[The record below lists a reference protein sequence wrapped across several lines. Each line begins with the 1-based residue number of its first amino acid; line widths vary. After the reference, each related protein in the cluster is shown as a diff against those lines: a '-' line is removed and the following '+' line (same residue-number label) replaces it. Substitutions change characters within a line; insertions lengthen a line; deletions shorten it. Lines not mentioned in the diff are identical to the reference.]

1 MSSRKNRHTEMRA
14 AKQRRQKQIAIGGAV
29 LLVVVLAIQVPRM
42 MKGGGSSAPAT
53 AAAATSTAT
62 ADGTATGTMD
72 PTAGAASPAVGSTT
86 THTKLPDSDVAPPRL
101 RSQLA
106 SFELFDSKDPFVQQ
120 VSSGPPPTAAVGT
133 APAASSTPSPSGGA
147 ATPTTPPSSTTP
159 PTTQQPVTVRT
170 LAHKLGAVIEV
181 NGTSERVS
189 VDQAFPSSNPTFKLV
204 SLANGVAMI
213 GIAGGAYAS
222 GAQTATLQQG
232 ATLTLVDTSSGLRYK
247 VRLVSTS

>member
-1 MSSRKNRHTEMRA
+1 MEMRA
-14 AKQRRQKQIAIGGAV
+14 AKQRRQKKIAIGGAV
-29 LLVVVLAIQVPRM
+29 LLVVVLAIQVPRL

-53 AAAATSTAT
+53 AAAATGAATSTGA
-62 ADGTATGTMD
+62 ADGAATGTVD
-72 PTAGAASPAVGSTT
+72 PTVGAPSPATGSTT
-86 THTKLPDSDVAPPRL
+86 IHTKLPDSDVAPPRL

-120 VSSGPPPTAAVGT
+120 VSSGPPPTAAVST
-133 APAASSTPSPSGGA
+133 APPASSTSSASGGTA
-147 ATPTTPPSSTTP
+147 APTTPPSSTTA

-170 LAHKLGAVIEV
+170 LAHKLGAVIDV
-181 NGTSERVS
+181 NGISERVS